1 VIHDLTP
8 SKKRKGARL
17 PTPKQMAEDESTPWS
32 CVHATIYGRLQPVMS
47 KALTAQ
53 WYTVC
58 GEATLSIVI
67 VHCPSGALPV
77 RVFFSTNPFES
88 VRMVLEKYSCRWTIE
103 WCFRNMKQLMG
114 LGDSQAW
121 KEESARRVAPWVGL
135 LYSSLVLWFVR
146 VHPTELAAL
155 PVRPWY
161 VTKTG
166 LCFADIL
173 RAARR
178 ASTGV
183 DILAIAENVG
193 TLPRARRAEP
203 EGAQLPLQFAA

>member
-1 VIHDLTP
+1 
-8 SKKRKGARL
+8 
-17 PTPKQMAEDESTPWS
+17 
-32 CVHATIYGRLQPVMS
+32 
-47 KALTAQ
+47 
-53 WYTVC
+53 
-58 GEATLSIVI
+58 
-67 VHCPSGALPV
+67 
-77 RVFFSTNPFES
+77 